1 MILILSICL
10 KIVFLNMR
18 NKILFVGLILL
29 SSCASLK
36 PYEMVYVN
44 DPEMKMSGSSGKNFE
59 LYMES
64 IREGASPSDG
74 NKSSGGCGCN

>member
-1 MILILSICL
+1 MKPKLLFACL
-10 KIVFLNMR
+10 LVFC
-18 NKILFVGLILL
+18 
-29 SSCASLK
+29 SCATLK

-74 NKSSGGCGCN
+74 TKSSGGCGCN

>member
-1 MILILSICL
+1 M
-10 KIVFLNMR
+10 K
-18 NKILFVGLILL
+18 NKIPLLLITLIV

-59 LYMES
+59 LYIES
-64 IREGASPSDG
+64 IREGASPSDAG
-74 NKSSGGCGCN
+74 KTSGGCGCN

>member
-1 MILILSICL
+1 M
-10 KIVFLNMR
+10 K
-18 NKILFVGLILL
+18 NKIPLLLITLIV

-59 LYMES
+59 LYIES
-64 IREGASPSDG
+64 IREGSSPSDAG
-74 NKSSGGCGCN
+74 KSSGGCGCN